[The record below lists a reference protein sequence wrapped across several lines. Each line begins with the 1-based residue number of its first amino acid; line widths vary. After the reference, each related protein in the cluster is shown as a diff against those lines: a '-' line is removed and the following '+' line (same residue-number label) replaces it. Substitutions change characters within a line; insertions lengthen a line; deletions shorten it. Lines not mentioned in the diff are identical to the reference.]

1 MKAMAFYRF
10 CWVGALV
17 GTMLCAGCFGKSQPS
32 RFYTL
37 SAMEQAAA
45 GALPVSPARDV
56 AIGIGPI
63 KIADYLDRS
72 EIVTRTGD
80 NRLEL
85 AEYDQWAGSFE
96 DNLTQV
102 MADNIGVMV
111 PTERIYLYP
120 WPTSLTLDY
129 QVVLDIVR
137 CDGRLNGEVLLT
149 ARWRV
154 LAGAK
159 KKVLAVRRST
169 ITEPVNRPGYEALVA
184 AQSRALATLSRE
196 IVLAIRAASRESSL
210 SKEDG

>member
-159 KKVLAVRRST
+159 TKSPGGQT
-169 ITEPVNRPGYEALVA
+169 IHYYRTGESPRLRGPGGRPESGPGNAKPGDRPGD
-184 AQSRALATLSRE
+184 SR
-196 IVLAIRAASRESSL
+196 
-210 SKEDG
+210 G